1 MHALKPPIIITIYI
15 GASLGT
21 PLSTKPEVLSTLSRI
36 LHIVSFFYCS
46 KAVVYCIEEQNDSRL
61 SFFDF
66 QKKKLCGRNMKGPLP
81 LLFVLWF
88 PHTTVVQSFLLHKK
102 GGCTTSSKP
111 CGLIAPFLSSDL
123 SIQPIEENV
132 LMWNP
137 RTTMGSAITTNYQQA
152 KYAKIMA
159 ESSPS
164 ALTFLHSNV
173 QAWLSLS
180 MPLSSSSLPST
191 TILVASESTEMQQ
204 PPTKEEIKLLRQAFA
219 VFYGVDRDLT
229 QAEQLLSEAIQ
240 VWQRQPPDELA
251 GLYRVRGD
259 CYMVG

>member
-1 MHALKPPIIITIYI
+1 
-15 GASLGT
+15 
-21 PLSTKPEVLSTLSRI
+21 
-36 LHIVSFFYCS
+36 
-46 KAVVYCIEEQNDSRL
+46 
-61 SFFDF
+61 
-66 QKKKLCGRNMKGPLP
+66 MKGPFP

-123 SIQPIEENV
+123 SIQPFEENV

-137 RTTMGSAITTNYQQA
+137 RTTMGSAITTNYQQT

-164 ALTFLHSNV
+164 TLTFLNSNV

-191 TILVASESTEMQQ
+191 TILVASESTEIQQ

-259 CYMVG
+259 CYMVGWKWKREGKKKPELHTTFQYREVIVLRIQRLFCFFINRCPFCKVDDLTPKFPPPLYIRFWIP